1 MKIKKIAAMLL
12 AGIMSVGLCSC
23 ASSDNSSAASDNSSA
38 ADSAASGA
46 DSSAAD
52 SAASNADSSA
62 ADSTASEGGDWAY
75 IADKGTFVVGITLF
89 EPMNYYDENGEL
101 TGFETEFTKA
111 VCEKMG
117 VEPVFQEIEWEQKEL
132 ELNSKNIDA
141 IWNGLTVTE
150 DRKENMA
157 FSKSYVR
164 NKQVVVINSKNADK
178 YTDIASMAGAS
189 CAAESGS
196 AGESAI
202 QSDSVLSQNEYI
214 PTSAQKDV
222 LLELKS
228 GTIEVGVIDYVMAI
242 ASVGE
247 GTDYS
252 DLMIVDGI
260 ELAPEE
266 YAVGLRKGDT
276 ETVEKVNSAIDE
288 LVADG
293 TLKAL
298 AEKYGLG
305 GVYAFDN

>member
-1 MKIKKIAAMLL
+1 MKIKRIAAMLL

-23 ASSDNSSAASDNSSA
+23 ASGNSGSDNSGAAEAKTAEASAD
-38 ADSAASGA
+38 
-46 DSSAAD
+46 
-52 SAASNADSSA
+52 
-62 ADSTASEGGDWAY
+62 GDWAY
-75 IADKGTFVVGITLF
+75 IADKGTFVAGITLF

-111 VCEKMG
+111 VCAKLG

-141 IWNGLTVTE
+141 IWNGLTVTD
-150 DRKENMA
+150 DRRENMA

-164 NKQVVVINSKNADK
+164 NKQVVIINSKNADK

-196 AGESAI
+196 AGESTI
-202 QSDSVLSQNEYI
+202 KGDSVLSQNDYV
-214 PTSAQKDV
+214 PVSAQKDV

-228 GTIEVGVIDYVMAI
+228 GTIEIGVIDYVMAI

-252 DLMIVDGI
+252 DLMIVDCI
-260 ELAPEE
+260 ENSPVEE
-266 YAVGLRKGDT
+266 YAIGLRKGDT
-276 ETVEKVNSAIDE
+276 ETVEKINGAIDE

-298 AEKYGLG
+298 ADKYGLG